1 MAGIMKLGLPETAG
15 LFDYLIPVT
24 WLWTSPWSA
33 GYMLTGYQV
42 DPAGEAFLLCPVKG
56 SDEGKCMIT
65 DARGALRIAEE
76 YDMVNRRYVFNW

>member
-42 DPAGEAFLLCPVKG
+42 DPVCEAFLMCPVKS
-56 SDEGKCMIT
+56 SDEGKCIT
-65 DARGALRIAEE
+65 DARGVLRIAET
-76 YDMVNRRYVFNW
+76 FLL